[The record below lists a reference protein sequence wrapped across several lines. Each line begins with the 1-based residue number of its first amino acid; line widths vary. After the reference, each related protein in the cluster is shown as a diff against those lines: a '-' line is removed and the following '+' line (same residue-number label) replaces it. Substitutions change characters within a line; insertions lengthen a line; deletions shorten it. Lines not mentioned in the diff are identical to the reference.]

1 LALQE
6 ARTAGRSG
14 GDGASWQTEV
24 EAAASDCSGK
34 AGIVEPPAA
43 VCGCACEA
51 AAAPVDGK
59 RSVGSSDAGS
69 GNADAAAGS
78 SRRRRRVLMVSS
90 ASAAV

>member
-1 LALQE
+1 LQD

-43 VCGCACEA
+43 GVCGCVFEAA

-59 RSVGSSDAGS
+59 SSVGSSDAGS

-78 SRRRRRVLMVSS
+78 RRRRALMARSSS
-90 ASAAV
+90 AAG